1 MRKIFTRE
9 VVYQGVYGTDN
20 RFEGDVYVFLVV
32 RIVLV
37 KEDLMLIWLY

>member
-9 VVYQGVYGTDN
+9 VVYQGVYGTD